1 MRIAHWIIHNEV
13 DGGIHW
19 TNMGDKPIATFM
31 DTYLRSMRMCY
42 NIVHQY
48 DQHSEVFISFSH
60 GWNIAAGGGWYKVR
74 DMLDLM
80 NLFSKAEGVSSGR
93 WHATV
98 IRHSWEILVLGMT
111 AQADFLYGYG
121 ICDTEES

>member
-1 MRIAHWIIHNEV
+1 MNWKKIIVREIICV
-13 DGGIHW
+13 YFLCD
-19 TNMGDKPIATFM
+19 
-31 DTYLRSMRMCY
+31 MCY

-80 NLFSKAEGVSSGR
+80 NLFSKAEGDFFWSL
-93 WHATV
+93 AC
-98 IRHSWEILVLGMT
+98 HSYPAQLGNPCT
-111 AQADFLYGYG
+111 WDDAQATFSM
-121 ICDTEES
+121 DTEYVTLKNLEVLDKLGENIPKSI

>member
-1 MRIAHWIIHNEV
+1 MTTVESTQCYAAALDFLAQRYSDPDMRIAHWIIHNEV

-60 GWNIAAGGGWYKVR
+60 GWNIPPAVAGIK
-74 DMLDLM
+74 
-80 NLFSKAEGVSSGR
+80 
-93 WHATV
+93 
-98 IRHSWEILVLGMT
+98 
-111 AQADFLYGYG
+111 
-121 ICDTEES
+121 